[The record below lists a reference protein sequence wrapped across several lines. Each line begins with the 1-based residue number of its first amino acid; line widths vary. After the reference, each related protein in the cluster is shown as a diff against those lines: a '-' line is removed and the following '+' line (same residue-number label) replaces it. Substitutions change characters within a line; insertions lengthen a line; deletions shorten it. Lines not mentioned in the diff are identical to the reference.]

1 MAQSTC
7 ADKINEQG
15 VECIYYRQD
24 LFKPV
29 ELLAQ
34 IHDSIVF
41 QIPLTTS
48 WEDHAKMLLLIKR
61 SLETPVYWH
70 ETEIATPAD
79 LSIGL
84 NMCKEQM
91 TELKSKDIPSNL
103 DTFALTLKETHES
116 LVHSSTGKL

>member
-24 LFKPV
+24 LFKSV

-41 QIPLTTS
+41 QIPLSMS
-48 WEDHAKMLLLIKR
+48 WEEHAKMLLLIKR

-70 ETEIATPAD
+70 ETEIATPTD

-84 NMCKEQM
+84 CMCKEM
-91 TELKSKDIPSNL
+91 MKEIKSKDIPSNP
-103 DTFALTLKETHES
+103 DTLAITLKETHAS